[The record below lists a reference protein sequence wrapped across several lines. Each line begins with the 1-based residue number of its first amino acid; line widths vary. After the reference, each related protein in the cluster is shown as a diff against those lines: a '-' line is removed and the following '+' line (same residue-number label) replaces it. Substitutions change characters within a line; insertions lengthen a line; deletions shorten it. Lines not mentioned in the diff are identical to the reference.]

1 MTSIIVAFPKLED
14 AKGIRGLLM
23 RNGFEVQ
30 GIANHAAAVISMAN
44 ELDAGIVI
52 CGYKFSDMVYHE
64 LNGYLPKGFQM
75 LLVASPQYLQQ
86 CRGDEIMKLSMPL
99 KAHELLQTL
108 GMMVNHLER
117 ERRRR
122 RKQPKE
128 RTDSEKRILN
138 EAKAVLMERNN
149 LTEEEAHKYLQKNSM
164 DMGRSMVET
173 AQMIL
178 SLML

>member
-108 GMMVNHLER
+108 GD
-117 ERRRR
+117 
-122 RKQPKE
+122 RK
-128 RTDSEKRILN
+128 S
-138 EAKAVLMERNN
+138 V
-149 LTEEEAHKYLQKNSM
+149 
-164 DMGRSMVET
+164 V
-173 AQMIL
+173 
-178 SLML
+178 